1 MRSVLSQ
8 LLSLSGSTETLQTPD
23 ALADLSAESLPRH
36 DHIGTFHAQYNE
48 KSPRTAT
55 GDAEN
60 DSMKQTL
67 FS

>member
-23 ALADLSAESLPRH
+23 ADLSAESLPRH